1 MQEDM
6 IVQKTNKIITVK
18 NLIKEITSVRL
29 AFDVWHD
36 LQNDMSKIISNKN
49 IFIIFLRVKR
59 VDVNHFF
66 A

>member
-29 AFDVWHD
+29 AFGVWHA